1 MVWMANAWW
10 LSGTGWWS
18 GKWWLCSHNSWR
30 TSYRKSCKIKHSRK
44 CREFLRK
51 YNTKVMGA
59 VTGYRWQRLVVLR
72 RKMKKIIYTFLDLLT
87 IAFLIGGYVFQ
98 YFTRK
103 KLGMLRWV
111 NYQNMQ
117 IQKNPVYAILKYITV
132 AAAIVLIVL
141 IIVGYRKKK
150 EWKIKNC
157 GYLSEWSFWFW
168 Y

>member
-1 MVWMANAWW
+1 
-10 LSGTGWWS
+10 
-18 GKWWLCSHNSWR
+18 
-30 TSYRKSCKIKHSRK
+30 
-44 CREFLRK
+44 
-51 YNTKVMGA
+51 
-59 VTGYRWQRLVVLR
+59 
-72 RKMKKIIYTFLDLLT
+72 MKKIIYTFLELLT

-117 IQKNPVYAILKYITV
+117 IQKNPVYDILKYITV

-150 EWKIKNC
+150 E
-157 GYLSEWSFWFW
+157 
-168 Y
+168 